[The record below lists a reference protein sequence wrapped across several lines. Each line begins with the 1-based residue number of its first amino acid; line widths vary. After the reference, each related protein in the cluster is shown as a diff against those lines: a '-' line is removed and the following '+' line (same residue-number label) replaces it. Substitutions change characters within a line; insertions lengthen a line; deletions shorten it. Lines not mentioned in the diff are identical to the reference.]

1 MLGLE
6 TARRTHWIWISLL
19 ALALAAA
26 MLAVP
31 RGPAEAA
38 LPSKQVWL
46 ADVAEAMRGSHGY
59 LDRRA
64 GGSGS
69 RLAVN
74 LDIDNTAIASHYDPG
89 DPVLD
94 VLRFT
99 RHARSLGYDILF
111 NTGRKATSSLR
122 ASTLRQLDRN
132 GYHVDELCM
141 RRVGESIV
149 DGKRRC
155 RRQFEAQGYTVTA
168 NVGNSS
174 TDFAGGDY
182 ERAFKLPSYNGQLN

>member
-1 MLGLE
+1 MLDLG
-6 TARRTHWIWISLL
+6 TARRAHWISISLL

-26 MLAVP
+26 MFAVP

-38 LPSKQVWL
+38 LPSRQVWL
-46 ADVAEAMRGSHGY
+46 ADVAEAMEGSQGY

-64 GGSGS
+64 QGSGS

-89 DPVLD
+89 DAVAE

-111 NTGRKATSSLR
+111 NTGRKATSDLR
-122 ASTLRQLDRN
+122 ASTLRQLNRT

-149 DGKRRC
+149 DGKQRC
-155 RRQFEAQGYTVTA
+155 RRQFESQGYTITA
-168 NVGNSS
+168 NVGNSD
-174 TDFAGGDY
+174 TDFVGGDY
-182 ERAFKLPSYNGQLN
+182 ERAFTLPSYDGELN